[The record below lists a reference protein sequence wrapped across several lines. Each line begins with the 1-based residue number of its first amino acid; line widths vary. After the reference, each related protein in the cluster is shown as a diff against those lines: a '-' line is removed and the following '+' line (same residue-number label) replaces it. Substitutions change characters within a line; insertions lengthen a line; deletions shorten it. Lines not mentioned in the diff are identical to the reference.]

1 MEYMIAADLGGPT
14 GQKPCFQ
21 APKHHSKQQFKVLKS
36 KLKHYQINLLHRGEA
51 ELRTTWD
58 TKHESRKLWTSSIDK
73 AKFEH
78 RGEVALRIYKQKY
91 DRQRYWEK
99 LNE

>member
-1 MEYMIAADLGGPT
+1 MTRYRKKQERQITGNIIATGIFTYNHVGITKLNHFVPIHRTKSMEYMIAADLGGPT

-51 ELRTTWD
+51 ELRTT
-58 TKHESRKLWTSSIDK
+58 
-73 AKFEH
+73 
-78 RGEVALRIYKQKY
+78 
-91 DRQRYWEK
+91 
-99 LNE
+99 